1 VKSTPS
7 ALKVAVVTGAA
18 QGIGRAIAHRLAQD
32 GFATAIVDINA
43 DALDGVKKEIEELGG
58 QALALKADLTK
69 LEDIQNVITQS
80 AEWGQLSVLVNNAGR
95 VIISPFLEITE
106 KEWDA
111 IMALNLKTVFFAIQ
125 FAVRHMHDGGRIVNL
140 SSISGRSGRSDQAHY
155 AAAKSGVISLTQSA
169 ALSFASQGVTV
180 NAVCPGV
187 VDTPMTTGIHEI
199 RASALGITPEE
210 SLARMIA
217 KIPLGR
223 LEKTEDVAGAV
234 SFLCSSDAA
243 YITGQSLNVCGG
255 MEMN

>member
-1 VKSTPS
+1 VKSSTS

-18 QGIGRAIAHRLAQD
+18 QGIGRTIAHRLAQD

-43 DALDGVKKEIEELGG
+43 DALDGVKKEIEERGG
-58 QALALKADLTK
+58 RALALKADLTK

-111 IMALNLKTVFFAIQ
+111 IMTLNLKTVFFATQ
-125 FAVRHMHDGGRIVNL
+125 FAAKYMQNGGHIVNL

-155 AAAKSGVISLTQSA
+155 AAAKCAVISITQSA
-169 ALSFASQGVTV
+169 ALSFAPQGITV

-234 SFLCSSDAA
+234 SFLCSPDAA